1 MSVNVWCIAV
11 DSFGFV
17 SIYKT
22 WCMTFTAV
30 AGYVHDLS
38 NELSSGSTAV
48 YIARVRLPQLVAR
61 NPGCCCSDWLSGV
74 LFGQLGFRLVDCLHR
89 LLGEALLLA
98 HRQKNWKTEEERRR
112 VAMRRKKKKVRKE
125 RGGGMVRR
133 WGEEKKRN
141 ISLNESLL
149 GVSVSQVDGVGV
161 FASGSPSFLSTLPPP
176 SACVCVFAKEGVS
189 GRWGQPWRE
198 NIRLLASRRYTSQ

>member
-112 VAMRRKKKKVRKE
+112 VAMRRKKKVRKE

-149 GVSVSQVDGVGV
+149 GVSVSQVDGVG
-161 FASGSPSFLSTLPPP
+161 FFCLRLSILPLYPPSFCLRV
-176 SACVCVFAKEGVS
+176 CVCK
-189 GRWGQPWRE
+189 GRGFGPVG
-198 NIRLLASRRYTSQ
+198 AAMTGKH